1 LGVVHQQRGKIGL
14 RRRFGEWRRSSR
26 RGA

>member
-1 LGVVHQQRGKIGL
+1 LGAVHQQRGKIGL

-26 RGA
+26 RGT